1 MMKASTLKNVLQR
14 EPMRDRARRA
24 GWGWR
29 ILLIAV
35 AIWGLSSCTPTERQA
50 RAAELANRRIRVTAT
65 TTLVADLVRQIGGD
79 RVEVVSLMGP
89 GVDPHLYKARES
101 DVWKLMR
108 ADLIVYH
115 GLHLEAR
122 MADVLAGMAR
132 WVPVVAVG
140 EAIPRE
146 QLRYPPG
153 EKIPDP
159 HIWFD
164 VRLWKQA
171 AEPVAQAL
179 SRLDPTHAPQY
190 QARLLAYQRA
200 LDALDAWIREEVRR
214 IPPEQRVLVTS
225 HDAFGYFGQAYGF
238 EVRGLLGISTA
249 SEAGLADVQALADFL
264 ARRRIPAIF
273 VETSVPL
280 RYLEAVQEA
289 VRARG
294 WRVRVSGP
302 LFSDALGEPG
312 SPEDTYI
319 GMIRY
324 NVRTIVQALQGE

>member
-1 MMKASTLKNVLQR
+1 
-14 EPMRDRARRA
+14 MRRGSRQV

-29 ILLIAV
+29 ILLIVVIA
-35 AIWGLSSCTPTERQA
+35 WGLSACAPTERRVQ
-50 RAAELANRRIRVTAT
+50 AAELANRRIRVTAT
-65 TTLVADLVRQIGGD
+65 TTIVADLVRQIGGD
-79 RVEVVSLMGP
+79 RVEVISLMGP

-122 MADVLAGMAR
+122 MADVLAGMNR
-132 WVPVVAVG
+132 WALVVAVG
-140 EAIPRE
+140 EAIPPE

-153 EKIPDP
+153 ERIPDP

-164 VRLWKQA
+164 VRLWKRA

-190 QARLLAYQRA
+190 RARLLAYQQE
-200 LDALDAWIREEVRR
+200 LDLLDAWIRTEVQR

-249 SEAGLADVQALADFL
+249 AEAGLADVQALADFL
-264 ARRRIPAIF
+264 ARRRIRAIF

-289 VRARG
+289 ARARG
-294 WRVRVSGP
+294 WSVQVSGP
-302 LFSDALGEPG
+302 LFSDALGDPG
-312 SPEDTYI
+312 SPEGTYI
-319 GMIRY
+319 GMIRH
-324 NVRTIVQALQGE
+324 NVQTILQALQGE

>member
-1 MMKASTLKNVLQR
+1 MKWKPDIGRNGWILLLGLGLWGLIACAPV
-14 EPMRDRARRA
+14 ERRA
-24 GWGWR
+24 
-29 ILLIAV
+29 V
-35 AIWGLSSCTPTERQA
+35 
-50 RAAELANRRIRVTAT
+50 AAELAQRRIRVVTT

-89 GVDPHLYKARES
+89 GVDPHLYRARES
-101 DVWKLMR
+101 DVWRLMR

-122 MADVLAGMAR
+122 MGDVLAGMAR
-132 WVPVVAVG
+132 WVPAVAVS
-140 EAIPRE
+140 EAIPSD
-146 QLRYPPG
+146 QLLYLEG
-153 EKIPDP
+153 EIPDP
-159 HIWFD
+159 HIWFE

-171 AEPVAQAL
+171 AESAARAL
-179 SRLDPTHAPQY
+179 SDLDPAHTTQY
-190 QARLLAYQRA
+190 QTNLLAYQRELEA
-200 LDALDAWIREEVRR
+200 LEAWVRAEVAR

-225 HDAFGYFGQAYGF
+225 HDAFGYFGRAYGF

-249 SEAGLADVQALADFL
+249 SEAGLADVQALAEFL
-264 ARRRIPAIF
+264 ARRRIRAIF
-273 VETSVPL
+273 VETSVPV

-289 VRARG
+289 ARARG
-294 WRVRVSGP
+294 WSVRVSGP

-312 SPEDTYI
+312 SPEGTYI

>member
-1 MMKASTLKNVLQR
+1 MG
-14 EPMRDRARRA
+14 DRGQGMGRIGWALLLGLGLWGLIACAPAARRA
-24 GWGWR
+24 
-29 ILLIAV
+29 A
-35 AIWGLSSCTPTERQA
+35 
-50 RAAELANRRIRVTAT
+50 AAELAQRRIRVVAT

-79 RVEVVSLMGP
+79 RVEVVALMGP

-122 MADVLAGMAR
+122 MGDVLAGMAR

-140 EAIPRE
+140 EAIPPE
-146 QLRYPPG
+146 SLRYPSG
-153 EKIPDP
+153 EKTPDP

-164 VRLWKQA
+164 VRLWSRA
-171 AEPVAQAL
+171 AEPVARAL
-179 SRLDPTHAPQY
+179 GDLDPAHAALY
-190 QARLLAYQRA
+190 AARLAAYQQELA
-200 LDALDAWIREEVRR
+200 ALDAWIRAEVAR
-214 IPPEQRVLVTS
+214 IPPAQRVLVTS
-225 HDAFGYFGQAYGF
+225 HDAFGYFGRAYGF

-264 ARRRIPAIF
+264 ARRRIRAIF
-273 VETSVPL
+273 VETSVPT

-294 WRVRVSGP
+294 WSVRVSGP
-302 LFSDALGEPG
+302 LFSDALGDPG
-312 SPEDTYI
+312 SPEGTYV

>member
-1 MMKASTLKNVLQR
+1 
-14 EPMRDRARRA
+14 MRDRARRA
-24 GWGWR
+24 EWGWG
-29 ILLIAV
+29 LMLIVMA
-35 AIWGLSSCTPTERQA
+35 AWGLSACAPVERRAQ
-50 RAAELANRRIRVTAT
+50 AAELANRRIRVTAT
-65 TTLVADLVRQIGGD
+65 TNLAADLVRQIGGD

-101 DVWKLMR
+101 DIWKLMR

-140 EAIPRE
+140 EGIPPE

-164 VRLWKQA
+164 VRLWKRA
-171 AEPVAQAL
+171 AEHVAQAI
-179 SRLDPTHAPQY
+179 SRLDPAHAPYY
-190 QARLLAYQRA
+190 QARLLTYQRE
-200 LDALDAWIREEVRR
+200 LEALDAWIREEVQQ

-289 VRARG
+289 ARARG
-294 WRVRVSGP
+294 WEVRVSGP

-312 SPEDTYI
+312 SPADTYI

-324 NVRTIVQALQGE
+324 NVRTIVQALEGK

>member
-1 MMKASTLKNVLQR
+1 MRRIGWVLLLGLGLWGLIACA
-14 EPMRDRARRA
+14 PATRRA
-24 GWGWR
+24 
-29 ILLIAV
+29 A
-35 AIWGLSSCTPTERQA
+35 
-50 RAAELANRRIRVTAT
+50 AAELAQRRIRVVAT

-79 RVEVVSLMGP
+79 RVEVVALMGP

-122 MADVLAGMAR
+122 MGDVLAGMAR

-140 EAIPRE
+140 EAIPPE
-146 QLRYPPG
+146 SLRYPPG
-153 EKIPDP
+153 EKTPDP

-164 VRLWKQA
+164 VRLWSRA
-171 AEPVAQAL
+171 AEPVARAL
-179 SRLDPTHAPQY
+179 SDLDPAHASLY
-190 QARLLAYQRA
+190 FARLATYQQELA
-200 LDALDAWIREEVRR
+200 ALDAWIRAEVAR
-214 IPPEQRVLVTS
+214 IPPAQRVLVTS
-225 HDAFGYFGQAYGF
+225 HDAFGYFGRAYGF

-264 ARRRIPAIF
+264 ARRRIRAIF
-273 VETSVPL
+273 VETSVPT

-294 WRVRVSGP
+294 WSVRVSGP
-302 LFSDALGEPG
+302 LFSDALGNPG
-312 SPEDTYI
+312 SPEGTYI

>member
-1 MMKASTLKNVLQR
+1 MKRKSDIGRNGWILLLGLGLWGLVACAPA
-14 EPMRDRARRA
+14 ERRA
-24 GWGWR
+24 
-29 ILLIAV
+29 A
-35 AIWGLSSCTPTERQA
+35 
-50 RAAELANRRIRVTAT
+50 AAELAQRRIRVVTT

-89 GVDPHLYKARES
+89 GVDPHLYRARES
-101 DVWKLMR
+101 DVWRLMR

-122 MADVLAGMAR
+122 MGDVLAGMAR
-132 WVPVVAVG
+132 WVPTVAVS
-140 EAIPRE
+140 EAIPSDRLLYLE
-146 QLRYPPG
+146 G
-153 EKIPDP
+153 EIPDP

-171 AEPVAQAL
+171 AESVARAL
-179 SRLDPTHAPQY
+179 SDLDPAHAIQY
-190 QARLLAYQRA
+190 QTNRLAYQRELEA
-200 LDALDAWIREEVRR
+200 LEAWVRAEVAR

-225 HDAFGYFGQAYGF
+225 HDAFGYFGRAYGF

-249 SEAGLADVQALADFL
+249 SEAGLADVQALAEFL
-264 ARRRIPAIF
+264 ARRRIRAIF
-273 VETSVPL
+273 VETSVPV

-289 VRARG
+289 ARARG
-294 WRVRVSGP
+294 WSVRVSGP

-312 SPEDTYI
+312 SPEGTYV

>member
-1 MMKASTLKNVLQR
+1 
-14 EPMRDRARRA
+14 MRDRTRW

-29 ILLIAV
+29 ILLIA
-35 AIWGLSSCTPTERQA
+35 AALWGLSSCAPTERRAQ
-50 RAAELANRRIRVTAT
+50 AAELANRRIRVTAT

-79 RVEVVSLMGP
+79 RVEVTSLMGP

-140 EAIPRE
+140 EAIPPE

-164 VRLWKQA
+164 VRLWKRA

-179 SRLDPTHAPQY
+179 SRLDPTHAPLY
-190 QARLLAYQRA
+190 QARLLAYQQE
-200 LDALDAWIREEVRR
+200 LDALDAWIRREVQR
-214 IPPEQRVLVTS
+214 IPSEQRVLVTS

-264 ARRRIPAIF
+264 AQRRIRAIF
-273 VETSVPL
+273 VETSVPT

-289 VRARG
+289 TRARG

-302 LFSDALGEPG
+302 LFSDALGEPD
-312 SPEDTYI
+312 SPEGTYT

>member
-1 MMKASTLKNVLQR
+1 MGGRGQSIRRIGWGLLLGLGLWGLIACA
-14 EPMRDRARRA
+14 PAARRA
-24 GWGWR
+24 
-29 ILLIAV
+29 A
-35 AIWGLSSCTPTERQA
+35 
-50 RAAELANRRIRVTAT
+50 AAELAQRRIRVVAT

-79 RVEVVSLMGP
+79 RVEVVALMGP

-122 MADVLAGMAR
+122 MGDVLAGMAR

-140 EAIPRE
+140 EAIPPKS
-146 QLRYPPG
+146 LRYPSG
-153 EKIPDP
+153 EKTPDP

-164 VRLWKQA
+164 VRLWSRA
-171 AEPVAQAL
+171 AEPVARAL
-179 SRLDPTHAPQY
+179 SDLDPAHAALY
-190 QARLLAYQRA
+190 AARLATYQRELA
-200 LDALDAWIREEVRR
+200 ALDAWIRAEVAR
-214 IPPEQRVLVTS
+214 IPPAQRVLVTS
-225 HDAFGYFGQAYGF
+225 HDAFGYFGRAYGF

-264 ARRRIPAIF
+264 ARRRIQAIF
-273 VETSVPL
+273 VETSVPT

-294 WRVRVSGP
+294 WSVRVSGP
-302 LFSDALGEPG
+302 LFSDALGDPD
-312 SPEDTYI
+312 SPEGTYI

-324 NVRTIVQALQGE
+324 NVRTIVQALQGK